1 MFQFLSS
8 ITSAVASGV
17 WSVISA
23 LLILVVAFV
32 VASLVKSL
40 VLKLLGKGKIGQVLD
55 KLDSTDSTG
64 AKAGSTR
71 EFIAKLAHLLVFL
84 LFVPGI
90 FNAQKTGTLLKS
102 LGSHTFHF
110 FQFFTTPDGSVFPD
124 ILLYIFSQCRSQTRY
139 MHQQIFPGSIHIH
152 PNLIHTRLNNAIQ
165 RFF

>member
-90 FNAQKTGTLLKS
+90 FNALGMREVSTPITNLLNTVWGYVPNIVAAVIV
-102 LGSHTFHF
+102 LAIGF
-110 FQFFTTPDGSVFPD
+110 FIARMARQ
-124 ILLYIFSQCRSQTRY
+124 LLVPLFDKL
-139 MHQQIFPGSIHIH
+139 SI
-152 PNLIHTRLNNAIQ
+152 NKL
-165 RFF
+165 